1 MALGLQGSLVAPL
14 CTPGL
19 LTLSCFAHITSA
31 PKWTPSYLPLK
42 PDLVEEK
49 EIESFYP
56 SIGLKLKEQG
66 ARGGGHRAGALMGKK
81 NELWVCSVPPPTH
94 SRSQQV
100 LYLAPTSALN
110 GCGAVHLVSGLGG
123 RGMLSRL

>member
-81 NELWVCSVPPPTH
+81 MNYGFVQFHLPPI
-94 SRSQQV
+94 
-100 LYLAPTSALN
+100 L
-110 GCGAVHLVSGLGG
+110 GANKFFIWLRPLP
-123 RGMLSRL
+123 